1 MTGRA
6 VILAALIALAC
17 ALSSGTGDRGAA
29 FAQTDFP
36 GAYPAAKCAAFWLGW
51 TDAARRLN
59 YLREDPG
66 DAVLAENFRKAA
78 LDEGADAAVLDAYL
92 RRDRR
97 DMRLMIEAAIFG
109 DRSSSDIQ
117 DRLMK
122 TCDDY
127 ARAHGF

>member
-1 MTGRA
+1 MIGRA
-6 VILAALIALAC
+6 VILTALIPLAC

-36 GAYPAAKCAAFWLGW
+36 GAYPAGKCAAFWLGW
-51 TDAARRLN
+51 TDAARRLK

-66 DAVLAENFRKAA
+66 DAVLAEHFRQAA
-78 LDEGADAAVLDAYL
+78 LEEGAEGAVLDAYL
-92 RRDRR
+92 RRERR
-97 DMRLMIEAAIFG
+97 NMRRMIEATIFG